1 MWLEWIFAL
10 SLTLLVQLVVLAVEL
25 NDRDALEP
33 PAAPLTDWNVTFVV
47 LYVFLALLGAWAIVR
62 ALFALLLCAR
72 GRPTAAA
79 ARAKA
84 DDNDV
89 DDLLAPAEDFGAPA
103 PSEARGARAEAGV
116 RFGDALVD
124 LVFAGLDLAIVAVLA
139 HILME
144 RDAGV
149 ALVSWTPLF
158 ALLFTR
164 LALLE
169 LAVLVGAVQ
178 TFALERALAGGSRAG
193 AVCGGVL
200 CCCPATERV
209 QDEALRELD
218 YRDERNTT
226 SGVAR
231 EARYRRRAQFQDW
244 DCVYVCAP
252 RALPNFVVYLRA
264 ALFFLIV
271 PTLILSAAL
280 LLARLR
286 ALDAAADTLVAPAG
300 ASVDDDTVP
309 ARFRH
314 HDGASHYLPAFAA
327 AGGNW
332 TDLAAH
338 HPSLRWNGDAPSVGV
353 VLAPLFAL
361 GGALLLQ
368 STCMCVAY
376 AAGARQRAATEW
388 TLGALYV
395 VALLA
400 LIVSGAL
407 LADRI
412 DTLSDIDWHAVFAP
426 LYVAFALNV
435 LVAGSVLLCCT
446 PDPYRLAEERRAI
459 VSRWGLCV
467 YKRE

>member
-25 NDRDALEP
+25 NDRDAVEP

-47 LYVFLALLGAWAIVR
+47 LYVFLALLGAWALVR

-72 GRPTAAA
+72 GRPTTA
-79 ARAKA
+79 ARAKV
-84 DDNDV
+84 DDDDD

-103 PSEARGARAEAGV
+103 PSEARSARAEAGV
-116 RFGDALVD
+116 RLGDALVD

-139 HILME
+139 HILLA
-144 RDAGV
+144 RDAGTL
-149 ALVSWTPLF
+149 AAWTPLF

-209 QDEALRELD
+209 QDEALREID
-218 YRDERNTT
+218 YRDERNTA

-252 RALPNFVVYLRA
+252 RALPNFVVYVRA
-264 ALFFLIV
+264 LLFFLVV

-280 LLARLR
+280 LLARLH
-286 ALDAAADTLVAPAG
+286 ALDAAADTLVAPMSTA
-300 ASVDDDTVP
+300 ADDSVPT
-309 ARFRH
+309 RFRH
-314 HDGASHYLPAFAA
+314 HDGAPHYWPAFAA

-332 TDLAAH
+332 TDVAAH
-338 HPSLRWNGDAPSVGV
+338 HPSLRWRGDAPSVGV

-361 GGALLLQ
+361 AGALLLQ

-376 AAGARQRAATEW
+376 AAGARRRAPTEW

-407 LADRI
+407 LADRV

-446 PDPYRLAEERRAI
+446 PDPYRLAEERRVI